1 MRLTIHRH
9 ILAAA
14 CLLCTASAL
23 AQTAGGGHE
32 LIEVHSRQ
40 GNGQEVTYF
49 SKASVR
55 SITFEYHSQLEE
67 LGFSSDTILMTAS
80 TERPMYYGDMLSTS
94 KVTFETDVDWLI
106 VKVVEDSLRASYSL
120 QPYEEVWLPYAD
132 INTSRDSRQGT
143 VTAYNEEG
151 DTLRFTVV
159 QQGYCMTL
167 GSHYDRV
174 EEADVFKADTVYGEW
189 NYLYWYV
196 SVTPNH
202 SWKVESCPDWLT
214 LDSLSTPYTH
224 EDFEAFKQQP
234 FSWQWGGSQSVYFY
248 SQPNTTGQ
256 TLEGDIV
263 ISGLYGEILTLHV
276 VQPPFTDDSAL
287 DWLRNLQRL
296 MYDGYVY
303 DSSNP
308 TDYSYMSVRHMFDR
322 MTGDVVPM
330 QQTGF
335 DWYASLSELSVQ
347 SNYIVSIVAWYSY
360 YNIIRGAN
368 DILNKLDTFDGE
380 ISCASFIRGNALAYR
395 AMALMELLQA
405 FQNMY
410 DAEGNEDFYDNAF
423 DMPGVPILL
432 SDKELAAFDSTE
444 VAYLKSRNNVETT
457 VEMMANDM
465 LEAIELLKGQE
476 RPDKNFIDIHVLYGL
491 IARAALMI
499 QSYDEAA
506 AYASMALTA
515 DDDIFP
521 YDSMSYDFNELDNSD
536 YIWGYREE
544 GPVTSYGN
552 FFGWMSNAPADSY
565 GRLVGIA
572 FNDRIVGNIAA
583 DDARMPW
590 ANDSTGYS
598 GSAFPGNDYDG
609 IPYIAWKF
617 QPKNYWEISN
627 NPYGEMPFGDYIY
640 MRKAEMELIVLEATT
655 HDYVHARR
663 GDAAVQAA
671 LEPIL
676 RDRELELIGE
686 GHSLFDHKRTGR
698 PVLRGSNDP
707 YLPNERIEAND
718 WRLTLPIPARAFND
732 PLFNLV
738 PEDQNPGYDQ

>member
-32 LIEVHSRQ
+32 LIEVHHRQ
-40 GNGQEVTYF
+40 GDALCTTYY

-55 SITFEYHSQLEE
+55 SIAFEYHSLMEE
-67 LGFSSDTILMTAS
+67 TGFPSDTILMTAS
-80 TERPMYYGDMLSTS
+80 TERPYYAGHIRSTS

-106 VKVVEDSLRASYSL
+106 VKTLDESERSLYSL
-120 QPYEEVWLPYAD
+120 EPFDEIWLPYVD
-132 INTSRDSRQGT
+132 INTSRDTRCGT

-151 DTLRFTVV
+151 DTLRYHVV
-159 QQGYCMTL
+159 QQGYRMTL
-167 GSHYDRV
+167 GRHVNQV
-174 EEADVFKADTVYGEW
+174 EEADVIKEDVVYGDW
-189 NYLYWYV
+189 NYLYWYAI
-196 SVTPNH
+196 VTPNH
-202 SWKVESCPDWLT
+202 GWKVESWPDWLT
-214 LDSLSTPYTH
+214 PDSLDRPYTH

-234 FSWQWGGSQSVYFY
+234 FTWNWGGSKYVYFY

-263 ISGLYGEILTLHV
+263 FSGLYGDILTLHV

-303 DSSNP
+303 ERSNP
-308 TDYSYMSVRHMFDR
+308 TDYSYMSVHHMFDR
-322 MTGDVVPM
+322 MTGDVVPL

-347 SNYIVSIVAWYSY
+347 SNYVVSLVAWYTY

-368 DILNKLDTFDGE
+368 DILNKLDTFNGE
-380 ISCASFIRGNALAYR
+380 IGCASFIRGNALAYR

-410 DAEGNEDFYDNAF
+410 DAEGNEDLYESAY

-432 SDKELAAFDSTE
+432 SDKELAVLDSTE

-457 VEMMANDM
+457 VDRLAND
-465 LEAIELLKGQE
+465 LLVAIDLLKGQE

-491 IARAALMI
+491 IARAALML

-506 AYASMALTA
+506 AFASMALTE
-515 DDDIFP
+515 DDTIFP
-521 YDSMSYDFNELDNSD
+521 GNSMSYCFNNLDDSD
-536 YIWGYREE
+536 YLWGYHDE
-544 GPVTSYGN
+544 GPVTFYGN
-552 FFGWMSNAPADSY
+552 FFNWMSNAPADSY
-565 GRLVGIA
+565 AQLVGIA

-583 DDARMPW
+583 DDARMAW

-598 GSAFPGNDYDG
+598 SLAFPDNDFNG
-609 IPYIAWKF
+609 TPYVAWKF
-617 QPKNYWEISN
+617 QPQNTWEISSN
-627 NPYGEMPFGDYIY
+627 RYEEKPFGDYIY
-640 MRKAEMELIVLEATT
+640 MRKSEMELIVLEATT

-698 PVLRGSNDP
+698 PVLRGGNDP
-707 YLPNERIEAND
+707 YLPNERIESND
-718 WRLTLPIPARAFND
+718 WRLTLPIPNRAFND
-732 PLFNLV
+732 VLFNLQ
-738 PEDQNPGYDQ
+738 PEDQNPGYEQ